1 MAVILS
7 PLAGAGW
14 QFFDNNGLPLA
25 GGLLYTYAAGTTTPL
40 ATYSDNTGAT
50 PNANPIVLDSAGRV
64 SGEVWLTN
72 GSNYKFVL
80 KTSAAVTVWTND
92 NIAGVPASSQ
102 TSLRINGTTSGY
114 VDLTAV
120 PVAGANTITFPA
132 QTGTVLITPNTAFT
146 GTSTFETISATL
158 DISGRTLNASGSM
171 SVGSYLYGS
180 GTGQYKIPVG
190 TTAQRAGGST
200 GTNGFVGIGSISGTT
215 LSLSSVSSGALYV
228 GATITG
234 SGVTAGTRITAFVTG
249 TGGAGTYTVSASQSV
264 ASTTI
269 YDQAIAGMIRFNSTL
284 TTFEG
289 YSGTSW
295 GSIGGGA
302 TGGGSDAV
310 FNLNDKTVTTSYTMP
325 STKNANSVGPLT
337 INAGVVVT
345 IPSGS
350 RWVVL

>member
-80 KTSAAVTVWTND
+80 KTSAAVTVWTYD

-171 SVGSYLYGS
+171 TVASMLYGS
-180 GTGQYKIPVG
+180 GTGQFKIPVG
-190 TTAQRAGGST
+190 TTAQRAGSFT
-200 GTNGFVGIGSISGTT
+200 GIGSITGTT
-215 LSLSSVSSGALYV
+215 LALSSVSAGAVYV

-234 SGVTAGTRITAFVTG
+234 SGVTAGTYVTAFVTG
-249 TGGAGTYTVSASQSV
+249 TGGAGTYTVSASQTV

-269 YDQAIAGMIRFNSTL
+269 TDQSVAGMIRFNSTL

-310 FNLNDKTVTTSYTMP
+310 FNLNDKVVTTTYSIP
-325 STKNANSVGPLT
+325 SAKNANSVGPLT
-337 INAGVVVT
+337 INAGVVIT

>member
-14 QFFDNNGLPLA
+14 QFFDDNGDPLT

-40 ATYSDNTGAT
+40 TTYSDSTGAT
-50 PNANPIVLDSAGRV
+50 ANANPIVLDSAGRV
-64 SGEVWLTN
+64 SGEVWLTT

-80 KTSAAVTVWTND
+80 KTSAGVTIWTND
-92 NIAGVPASSQ
+92 NIAGVPASSI
-102 TSLRINGTTSGY
+102 TSLRLNGSTSGY
-114 VDLTAV
+114 VDLVTV

-132 QTGTVLITPNTAFT
+132 ATGTVLLDPNTAFT
-146 GTSTFETISATL
+146 GTSTFETISATK
-158 DISGRTLNASGSM
+158 DISGRTLNASGSIT
-171 SVGSYLYGS
+171 VGSYLYGS
-180 GTGQYKIPVG
+180 GTGQFKIPEG
-190 TTAQRAGGST
+190 TTAQRAGSFT
-200 GTNGFVGIGSISGTT
+200 GIGSITGTT
-215 LSLSSVSSGALYV
+215 LALSSVATGAAYV

-234 SGVTAGTRITAFVTG
+234 TGVTAGTRITEFLTG
-249 TGGAGTYTVSASQSV
+249 TGGAGTYTVSASQTV

-269 YDQAIAGMIRFNSTL
+269 TDQAISGMMRYNSTL
-284 TTFEG
+284 STFEG
-289 YSGTSW
+289 YSAGNW

-310 FNLNDKTVTTSYTMP
+310 FNLNEKVITTSYTIA

-337 INAGVVVT
+337 INSGAVVT
-345 IPSGS
+345 ISSGS

>member
-14 QFFDNNGLPLA
+14 QFFDDNGDPLT

-40 ATYSDNTGAT
+40 TSYSDSTGAT

-64 SGEVWLTN
+64 SGEVWLTT
-72 GSNYKFVL
+72 GSSYKLVL
-80 KTSAAVTVWTND
+80 KTSAGVTIWTND
-92 NIAGVPASSQ
+92 NIAGIPASSI
-102 TSLRINGTTSGY
+102 TSLRLNGSTSGY
-114 VDLTAV
+114 VDLVTV

-132 QTGTVLITPNTAFT
+132 ATGTVLLDPNTAFT
-146 GTSTFETISATL
+146 GTSTFETISATK
-158 DISGRTLNASGSM
+158 DISGRTLNASGSIT
-171 SVGSYLYGS
+171 VGSYLYGS
-180 GTGQYKIPVG
+180 GTGQFKIPEG
-190 TTAQRAGGST
+190 TTAQRAGSFT
-200 GTNGFVGIGSISGTT
+200 GIGSITGTT
-215 LSLSSVSSGALYV
+215 LALSSVATGAAYV

-234 SGVTAGTRITAFVTG
+234 TGVTAGTRITEFLTG
-249 TGGAGTYTVSASQSV
+249 TGGAGTYTVSASQTV

-269 YDQAIAGMIRFNSTL
+269 TDQALSGMMRYNSTL
-284 TTFEG
+284 STFEG
-289 YSGTSW
+289 YSAGNW

-310 FNLNDKTVTTSYTMP
+310 FNLNEKVITTSYTIA

-337 INAGVVVT
+337 INSGAVVT
-345 IPSGS
+345 ISSGS

>member
-14 QFFDNNGLPLA
+14 QFFDDNGATLT

-40 ATYSDNTGAT
+40 TSYSDSTGAT

-64 SGEVWLTN
+64 SGEVWLTT
-72 GSNYKFVL
+72 GSSYKLVL
-80 KTSAAVTVWTND
+80 KTSAGVTIWTND
-92 NIAGVPASSQ
+92 NIAGIPASSI
-102 TSLRINGTTSGY
+102 TSLRINGSTSGY
-114 VDLTAV
+114 VDLVTV

-132 QTGTVLITPNTAFT
+132 ATGTVLLDPNTAFT
-146 GTSTFETISATL
+146 GTSTFETISATK
-158 DISGRTLNASGSM
+158 DISGRTLNASGSIT
-171 SVGSYLYGS
+171 VGSYLYGS
-180 GTGQYKIPVG
+180 GTGQFKIPEG
-190 TTAQRAGGST
+190 TTAERAGSFT
-200 GTNGFVGIGSISGTT
+200 GIGSITGTT
-215 LSLSSVSSGALYV
+215 LALSSVASGAAYV

-234 SGVTAGTRITAFVTG
+234 TGVTAGTRITEFLTG
-249 TGGAGTYTVSASQSV
+249 TGGAGTYTVSASQTV

-269 YDQAIAGMIRFNSTL
+269 TDQAISGMMRYNSTL
-284 TTFEG
+284 STFEG
-289 YSGTSW
+289 YSAGNW

-310 FNLNDKTVTTSYTMP
+310 FNLNEKVITTSYTIA

-345 IPSGS
+345 ISSGS

>member
-14 QFFDNNGLPLA
+14 QFFDNSGIPLA

-80 KTSAAVTVWTND
+80 KTSAAVTVWTYD

-102 TSLRINGTTSGY
+102 TSLRINGATSGY
-114 VDLTAV
+114 VDLTTVA
-120 PVAGANTITFPA
+120 VAGANTITFPA
-132 QTGTVLITPNTAFT
+132 ATGTVLLNPNTAFT

-171 SVGSYLYGS
+171 TVASMLYGS
-180 GTGQYKIPVG
+180 GTGQFKIPVG
-190 TTAQRAGGST
+190 TTAQRAGSFT
-200 GTNGFVGIGSISGTT
+200 GIGSITGTT
-215 LSLSSVSSGALYV
+215 LALSSVSAGAVYV

-234 SGVTAGTRITAFVTG
+234 SGVTAGTRVTAFVTG
-249 TGGAGTYTVSASQSV
+249 TGGAGTYTVSASQTV

-269 YDQAIAGMIRFNSTL
+269 TDQSVAGMIRFNSTL

-289 YSGTSW
+289 YSGTAW

-310 FNLNDKTVTTSYTMP
+310 FNLNDKVVTTTYSIP
-325 STKNANSVGPLT
+325 SAKNANSVGPLT
-337 INAGVVVT
+337 INAGVVIT